1 MISKKVLGVSLAT
14 LLVLV
19 LAVTTVFAA
28 DPHFISASASVTSS
42 GNLVVSW
49 KEAGLGDDVIIN
61 YTASA
66 NAVADWGCL
75 NGGGKN
81 PEASNKETVEGPVS
95 SSGAFNSG
103 KNGTISDSLT
113 ITPPPAPTGF
123 SCPPGQKLVL
133 ADVSYTNVSVTDTT
147 DGVVI
152 SVLGSFSVVFFLFK

>member
-1 MISKKVLGVSLAT
+1 MNTRKGIAVSLAA

-49 KEAGLGDDVIIN
+49 KEAGLGDDVTID

-66 NAVADWGCL
+66 NAIANYGCL

-95 SSGAFNSG
+95 SSGSFNSG
-103 KNGTISDSLT
+103 KNGTISDSMT
-113 ITPPPAPTGF
+113 ITPPPFPTSF
-123 SCPPGQKLVL
+123 SCPSGQKLVL

-147 DGVVI
+147 DGVSI
-152 SVLGSFSVVFFLFK
+152 SVPGTFSVVFFQFK